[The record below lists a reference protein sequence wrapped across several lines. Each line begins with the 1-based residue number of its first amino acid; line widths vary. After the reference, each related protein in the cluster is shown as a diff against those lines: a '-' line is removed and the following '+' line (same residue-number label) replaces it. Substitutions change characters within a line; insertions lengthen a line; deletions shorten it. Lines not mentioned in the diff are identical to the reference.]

1 MTVTDTLSDLAACA
15 GVGALAGLAGTAAM
29 TVSSTVEAKIRG
41 RGSSDTP
48 AKAAGTVL
56 GVQPKDDAGKARFGT
71 FVHWAY
77 GTSWGTVR
85 GLCDVAGLS
94 GPAAAAAHLG
104 AVWTGEQVV
113 LPATG
118 TAAPGWQWGAKEIAI
133 DLLHHA
139 VYAGAT
145 SAAYEALDPHRARH
159 RRHG

>member
-56 GVQPKDDAGKARFGT
+56 GVQPKDDAGKTRFGV

-77 GTSWGTVR
+77 GTGWGTVR
-85 GLCDVAGLS
+85 GLFDVTGLS
-94 GPAAAAAHLG
+94 GPGAAAAHLG
-104 AVWTGEQVV
+104 AVWASEQVV

-118 TAAPGWQWGAKEIAI
+118 ASAPGWKWGATEIAI

-145 SAAYEALDPHRARH
+145 SAAYEVLDPHRTQ